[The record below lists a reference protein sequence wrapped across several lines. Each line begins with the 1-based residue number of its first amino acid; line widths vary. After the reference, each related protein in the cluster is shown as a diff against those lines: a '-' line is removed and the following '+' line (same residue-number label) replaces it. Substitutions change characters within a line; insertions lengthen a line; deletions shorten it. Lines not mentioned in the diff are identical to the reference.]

1 MPNFKNNSY
10 SKRILIVSHN
20 GRLKGGAQFSL
31 LNFLKA
37 IPKDEFDI
45 TVSMPYYEGLD
56 EELSKIGIKCIRLY
70 NYRWDENYNFRIL
83 KFARSFFAC
92 FLDLVKMHIFV
103 RKNNIQLII
112 TNTIFPLS
120 GAIVAKVMGIKHVWH
135 VRESILDNNYNF
147 FLKNISV
154 SKMIGKLSSKIF
166 VTSKFIKYISIQK
179 LDLKKTLL
187 IPNNLDIDDFKNFT
201 YQNLNKTTRVGI
213 IGSISPI
220 KGQVKL
226 IQLAKLFKGKK
237 MRFYI
242 IGNVSNNKSS
252 IKYFKILKNHIVD
265 ENLEKQVIIKD
276 FMSREEAFKSVDIII
291 NFCEIEAFGRTI
303 IEGMAA
309 KKVVISVNRGAASEL
324 IFDNQNGFLFQPDDY
339 SKISNI
345 IELLQNSNKLY
356 KKIAKAGYLSVKKKY
371 TSLPVKKYMNSIKQI
386 LG

>member
-1 MPNFKNNSY
+1 
-10 SKRILIVSHN
+10 
-20 GRLKGGAQFSL
+20 
-31 LNFLKA
+31 
-37 IPKDEFDI
+37 
-45 TVSMPYYEGLD
+45 
-56 EELSKIGIKCIRLY
+56 
-70 NYRWDENYNFRIL
+70 
-83 KFARSFFAC
+83 
-92 FLDLVKMHIFV
+92 
-103 RKNNIQLII
+103 
-112 TNTIFPLS
+112 
-120 GAIVAKVMGIKHVWH
+120 
-135 VRESILDNNYNF
+135 
-147 FLKNISV
+147 